1 MPCSSERSSRR
12 VARLVAAALVASA
25 LIASALVTIGPG
37 AAPAAAS
44 GTGGPAPWWTG
55 QCDSGWWN
63 QRAAALGWHG
73 VGAHPLG
80 ASYLGVAVCGPR
92 PGADDAPDVLWRRA
106 GWGEEEFEC
115 VELAMRFMAEIYGV
129 SAYGANGD
137 DVVRNYRTTDGGG
150 LVKVNNGTVGKPP
163 VPGDVMSFDSPGL
176 GHAAVVAA
184 SSVNASGNGSITLLS
199 QNDTTNGWRTL
210 AVSHWK
216 VASFG
221 DQVPYGW
228 LHDPAGRGNPGA
240 KTTGAGYWMLGGDG
254 VVYAFGGVGNF
265 GAGDA
270 RATALAPRHDGQ
282 GYWVVDDDGTV
293 RAFGTARTYGTAPD
307 LDAGEAITTISGTP
321 TGNGYWL
328 FSNQGRAFAYGD
340 AHFYGDMRNTALNG
354 PVIASAATADGR
366 GYYMVGSDGGI
377 FTFGDA
383 TFHGSTGNL
392 HLNAPIVGIAPTP
405 DGTGYWLVATDGGV
419 FAFNAPFRGSMG
431 ATTLNK
437 PIDGLVAFGSGYLM
451 VAADGGIFSF
461 SDRPFFG
468 SLGDSPPAHP
478 IIGVAVYTP

>member
-1 MPCSSERSSRR
+1 VPCSSERSVRRR
-12 VARLVAAALVASA
+12 VACLVAAA
-25 LIASALVTIGPG
+25 LIASALVSIG
-37 AAPAAAS
+37 ARASAQASAPA
-44 GTGGPAPWWTG
+44 GGPALWWSG
-55 QCDSGWWN
+55 QCDSTWWN
-63 QRAAALGWHG
+63 ARAAAVGWHG
-73 VGAHPLG
+73 AGAHPLG

-92 PGADDAPDVLWRRA
+92 PGADDAPDILWRRP
-106 GWGEEEFEC
+106 GWGEQEFEC

-129 SAYGANGD
+129 AAYGANGD
-137 DVVRNYRTTDGGG
+137 NVVRNYRPTYGGG
-150 LVKVNNGTVGKPP
+150 LVKVSNGTAGHAP
-163 VPGDVMSFDSPGL
+163 VPGDVISFDSPGL

-184 SSVNASGNGSITLLS
+184 SSVNPSGNGAITLLS

-210 AVSHWK
+210 AVSNWK

-240 KTTGAGYWMLGGDG
+240 TTTGPGYWMLGGDG

-265 GAGDA
+265 GAAGASAAAMAA
-270 RATALAPRHDGQ
+270 RRDGR
-282 GYWVVDDDGTV
+282 GYWVVDGDGTV
-293 RAFGTARTYGTAPD
+293 HAFGAARAYGTAPA
-307 LDAGEAITTISGTP
+307 LDAGERITTISGT
-321 TGNGYWL
+321 TSGGGYWL
-328 FSNQGRAFAYGD
+328 FSNRGRAFAYGD
-340 AHFYGDMRNTALNG
+340 ARFYGDMRATSLNG
-354 PVIASAATADGR
+354 PIIASAATADAR

-431 ATTLNK
+431 ATALNK

-461 SDRPFFG
+461 SDKPFFG
-468 SLGDSPPAHP
+468 SLGDNPPAHP